1 MKKVFIKY
9 NPYMIRT
16 EITIDGERP
25 KENSRLWEKILGP
38 SSKGADS
45 KELRAQESR
54 LQEWVEY
61 LPEILTGECNDK
73 DLNIEFHGTLLDYED
88 LNEVFTKALREKTV
102 NKLTIKHIPAKEISD
117 KEAKIDTVFEKIR
130 KGPFDELKDEE
141 VVNAFQNAK
150 NSDFEVCVVAV
161 MSAGKSTLIN
171 SMLQTKL
178 MPSKQEAC
186 TAIITRI
193 KDKDGTDWSAEVYNN
208 ENKIIETYKE
218 LNYNTMNRLN
228 ADERVSTIKISGDIP
243 FVTSEDISLVLI
255 DTPGP
260 NNARDPEHGEIQKAF
275 LDQSSK
281 ALVLYVM
288 EGTFGNKDDN
298 TLLKEVA
305 NSMSVGGKQS
315 KDRFI
320 FVVNKMD
327 GRRKDDGDIQ
337 ATFDRVRLYL
347 RQHGIENPNLFPAA
361 ALPALDIRLMK
372 KAMEEKAEV
381 DEEFKDE
388 AEREIRKLNRNEEL
402 HLETYAPLP
411 ASIKKMIED
420 ELEEAKRSGD
430 YNTQALIHTGIVSV
444 EAAIRQ
450 YVQKYAKT
458 AKIKNVVD
466 TFLHKLEQKQTYEDT
481 KKKLLQNQKE
491 SKNIVEKIDKMNEN
505 ISNINTTL
513 DFEDKVQETLKK
525 VEEES
530 GEVAEEIG
538 VEFQS
543 KLTEK
548 IGELKA
554 QKDLKKSV
562 DEAKIIALELKDF
575 AGKQEILFKNKLG
588 KMITNN
594 IKKTKDELINQY
606 KDKLISIKNSGISIK
621 DSIIEDIQISPLQ
634 LISDQLDNISIEKLL
649 KEEKIE
655 DRREWVKNY
664 DKKWYK
670 PWTWFQESGHYE
682 TIYKTV
688 VNIEEMVDGFFVSIE
703 KGIRENVKGA
713 CDYASEK
720 SKEILGAFSN
730 KFKKLDDMLKNMF
743 NELKSYATDKENV
756 EERIRES
763 EEKIR
768 WIEEVKKE
776 VESILDI

>member
-16 EITIDGERP
+16 EITIDGEGL
-25 KENSRLWEKILGP
+25 KENSP
-38 SSKGADS
+38 
-45 KELRAQESR
+45 LRERITGSR
-54 LQEWVEY
+54 LQEWIED
-61 LPEILTGECNDK
+61 LPKPLDEECNDR

-88 LNEVFTKALREKTV
+88 LNEVFTKARQDKIV

-130 KGPFDELKDEE
+130 KGPFDELKDKE

-178 MPSKQEAC
+178 MPSRQEAC
-186 TAIITRI
+186 TAIITKI

-208 ENKIIETYKE
+208 ENKIIEIYKE
-218 LNYNTMNRLN
+218 LDYKTMDRLN

-255 DTPGP
+255 DTPGLG
-260 NNARDPEHGEIQKAF
+260 NARVPEHGKIQKAF

-288 EGTFGNKDDN
+288 EGTFGTGDDN
-298 TLLKEVA
+298 ALLKQVA
-305 NSMSVGGKQS
+305 ESMAVGGKQS

-327 GRRKDDGDIQ
+327 DRREEDGDTL
-337 ATFDRVRLYL
+337 ATLDRVRSYL

-361 ALPALDIRLMK
+361 ALPALYIRLMK
-372 KAMEEKAEV
+372 KASEGKAQV
-381 DEEFKDE
+381 DEDLIEE
-388 AEREIRKLNRNEEL
+388 AEMKIRKLNRKQEL

-420 ELEEAKRSGD
+420 ELEEAKQSGD
-430 YNTQALIHTGIVSV
+430 YATQALIHTGIVSV

-481 KKKLLQNQKE
+481 KKKLLQNQEE

-513 DFEDKVQETLKK
+513 DFEDKVQKTLKK
-525 VEEES
+525 VKEES

-538 VEFQS
+538 AEFQS

-548 IGELKA
+548 IGELKE

-606 KDKLISIKNSGISIK
+606 KDKLIAIENSGISVK
-621 DSIIEDIQISPLQ
+621 NSIIEDIQISPLQ

-655 DRREWVKNY
+655 DGREWVKNY

-688 VNIEEMVDGFFVSIE
+688 VDIGEMVDVFFTSIE
-703 KGIRENVKGA
+703 DSIRENVNSA
-713 CDYASEK
+713 CDYASEQ
-720 SKEILGAFSN
+720 SKEILKAFGN
-730 KFKKLDDMLKNMF
+730 EFKKLDNMLKNMF

-763 EEKIR
+763 EKKIR